1 MVPAGEVIALP
12 VTPSTLPDLGA
23 LGIHQRDVQELAAYV
38 DSTEEL
44 VRLTFADVSRF
55 RGLGRPGAMRIAKA
69 LERAGLAFASVAA
82 DEQPAKAIKPFDW
95 NDVNTW
101 PATFNGADVTTWP
114 REAIEQ
120 DVPAGVSWRKMA
132 WKQHELRRA
141 RANG

>member
-1 MVPAGEVIALP
+1 MVAAGEVIALP
-12 VTPSTLPDLGA
+12 VAPSTMPDLGA

-44 VRLTFADVSRF
+44 CRLTFADVSRF

-120 DVPAGVSWRKMA
+120 DVPSGVSWQRMA
-132 WKQHELRRA
+132 WKQLELRRA